1 MGHSHVSGCWCDLAV
16 MIDQPIEDVSFW
28 MGLQLR
34 GMKSWFSIPVM
45 HGQLFSFVYC
55 SGHSYN
61 HLLFLYQNRWCVYDR
76 RIFLLCDCCYF
87 DLCWKGRVFHLKFIK
102 QLNEVKDISCG
113 SIISVV
119 DWLFDELH
127 IDQWPQLP
135 MVLML
140 WCTADKHSQSL
151 RYCSSTNNHWYP

>member
-1 MGHSHVSGCWCDLAV
+1 MWFGSYDWAADLRCICFV
-16 MIDQPIEDVSFW
+16 
-28 MGLQLR
+28 GLQLR
-34 GMKSWFSIPVM
+34 GMKSWFSIPVV

-61 HLLFLYQNRWCVYDR
+61 HILIGSKSMVCLGPEN
-76 RIFLLCDCCYF
+76 FLLCDCCYF
-87 DLCWKGRVFHLKFIK
+87 DLCCKWTVFHLKFIK

-119 DWLFDELH
+119 DWLFDQLH

-135 MVLML
+135 VVLML